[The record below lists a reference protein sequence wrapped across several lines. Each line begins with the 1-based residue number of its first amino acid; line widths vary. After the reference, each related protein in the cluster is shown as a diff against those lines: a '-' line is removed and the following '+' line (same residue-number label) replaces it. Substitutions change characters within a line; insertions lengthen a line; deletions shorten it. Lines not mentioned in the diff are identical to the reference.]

1 MNRVTPQCIWPVGAQ
16 LGEGPIWQAAER
28 AVYFVDIK
36 GHEIHRLSV
45 DSGRRDSWSTPEQP
59 GFLVPVDNDRFVCG
73 LRDGLYL
80 FEPSRPANQQFASL
94 VKVEPHL
101 PGNRLNDGYVDTQ
114 GRLWFGSM
122 DDAELEPSGA
132 LYRLASDGGLVSQD
146 AGYVI
151 TNGPA
156 MSPDGRTIYH
166 TDTLLRC
173 IHEFDVGDDGNL
185 ARKRTFLR
193 LGDDG
198 YPDGMAVD
206 SAGCLWVAFFGG
218 WRIDR
223 FSPRGEY
230 LDSVRFPCANITKL
244 AFGGD
249 DLRTVFVTTATKGLS
264 PDDHQRQPLAGGL
277 FTFRSPVS
285 GLPQNRCQTRMVI

>member
-1 MNRVTPQCIWPVGAQ
+1 MNGVAAHCIWPVGAQ
-16 LGEGPIWQAAER
+16 LGEGPIWQSAER

-36 GHEIHRLSV
+36 NRKIHRLSV
-45 DSGRRDSWSTPEQP
+45 DSGQRNSWSAPGQP
-59 GFLVPVDNDRFVCG
+59 GFLVPADDGRFVCG
-73 LRDGLYL
+73 LKDGLY
-80 FEPSRPANQQFASL
+80 FFDPSRPAHRQFTPL
-94 VKVEPHL
+94 LKVEPHL
-101 PGNRLNDGYVDTQ
+101 PENRLNDGYVDMQ

-122 DDAELEPSGA
+122 DDSESEPSGA
-132 LYRLASDGGLVSQD
+132 LYRLADDAGLVTQD
-146 AGYVI
+146 TGYVI

-166 TDTLLRC
+166 TNTLARC
-173 IHEFDVGDDGNL
+173 IYAFDVGDDGNL
-185 ARKRTFLR
+185 AHKRTLLR

-230 LDSVRFPCANITKL
+230 LGSIRFPCANITKL

-264 PDDHQRQPLAGGL
+264 ADDRRRQPLAGGL
-277 FTFRSPVS
+277 FSFRSLVS
-285 GLPQNRCQTRMVI
+285 GLPQNRLRMRTAA